1 MNIQWPLT
9 SNKAKDDSFLETII
23 KNESV
28 DKSLIAIIG
37 KLQTSSIEKSEKIDF
52 LQDQI
57 KVLSERMIKL
67 KRK

>member
-28 DKSLIAIIG
+28 DKGLIAIIG

>member
-28 DKSLIAIIG
+28 DKRLIAIIG